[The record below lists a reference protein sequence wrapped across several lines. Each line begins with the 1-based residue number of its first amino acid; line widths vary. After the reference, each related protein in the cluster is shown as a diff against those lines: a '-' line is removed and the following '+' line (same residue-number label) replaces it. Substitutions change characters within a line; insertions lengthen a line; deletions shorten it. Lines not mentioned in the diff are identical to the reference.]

1 VRRAVAGKRLA
12 VVITAT
18 FAIAL
23 ALNSATPVAV
33 TSARFH
39 DSETMNDNLFSA
51 FGAGPAGLS
60 LEPGESTATWLS
72 EAHAPVAPV
81 AKPLHGSLELDFGEI
96 TFGSGTTSPDAF
108 RIRNRS
114 VEERTFEVIISP
126 SMEDLFHDP
135 AIRGGGRL
143 APGDDASVQMSIN
156 GGARPPGCYSGTL
169 VVRDLTDEFYRI
181 VRVTIRILGTHETG
195 VLNDAVEDELVTP
208 AEASPD
214 ASVTPTDASVP
225 EPVQAP
231 VEAESALEPVPA
243 PEPEPPAQPDARDLG
258 RASDPPPVDAASPSG
273 G

>member
-1 VRRAVAGKRLA
+1 VRRAFIRKGLA
-12 VVITAT
+12 VAIAVT
-18 FAIAL
+18 FTIAL

-39 DSETMNDNLFSA
+39 DSETMDDNLFSA

-60 LEPGESTATWLS
+60 LEPGESTAMWLS

-96 TFGSGTTSPDAF
+96 TFGGGTTSPDAF

-114 VEERTFEVIISP
+114 GEERAFEVVISP
-126 SMEDLFHDP
+126 SMEDLFHGP

-156 GGARPPGCYSGTL
+156 GGARPPGSYSGTL

-181 VRVTIRILGTHETG
+181 VRVTIRILGTHETE
-195 VLNDAVEDELVTP
+195 VLEDAVEDELVTP
-208 AEASPD
+208 VEASPG
-214 ASVTPTDASVP
+214 ASVTSTDAPV
-225 EPVQAP
+225 PVQAP
-231 VEAESALEPVPA
+231 VGAESAVEPVPA
-243 PEPEPPAQPDARDLG
+243 PEPEPPAQPDAGEPG